1 MKKVYATLILLFF
14 VIGMIPVINAQ
25 ENLSLISPQK
35 QIVAIEGQEKV
46 ELKSNQVLTVANR
59 SVVAIEQNVINI
71 ERTSEPVLL
80 KPTEDFVSIDNTSLD
95 IKQMEEPLISVEI
108 ETPELTNKVEIKK
121 EAQELSITTDNVTT
135 FTTNE
140 LEIKDAKLYLVRDEK
155 ALEIKVL
162 PVVVSERVKRI
173 EPRN

>member
-35 QIVAIEGQEKV
+35 QIVAIKGQEKV
-46 ELKSNQVLTVANR
+46 ELKSNHVLTVANR
-59 SVVAIEQNVINI
+59 SVVAVERNTINI
-71 ERTSEPVLL
+71 ERTSQPVLV

-108 ETPELTNKVEIKK
+108 ET
-121 EAQELSITTDNVTT
+121 
-135 FTTNE
+135 
-140 LEIKDAKLYLVRDEK
+140 
-155 ALEIKVL
+155 
-162 PVVVSERVKRI
+162 
-173 EPRN
+173 